1 MDAGALIKKIFK
13 TVDFH
18 IFYRNILRKSVSV
31 ATRSKTWGCSCS
43 FAGTAGS
50 NLAGGMD
57 ICLL

>member
-1 MDAGALIKKIFK
+1 MEAGALIMKIYK

-18 IFYRNILRKSVSV
+18 IFYRSVLRKSVSV
-31 ATRSKTWGCSCS
+31 ATRSKTWGCSRS
-43 FAGTAGS
+43 FAGIAGS